1 MNQEPYNWYRPD
13 GFRPE
18 EDAGRQHTTSQISDT
33 NPSESSCQIHT
44 DSKHTSFFQLKP
56 VLLILLG
63 IAVLFALIAGT
74 AILSRN
80 TDASSPSTSS
90 LPPDSDTLEDN
101 PNEENPD
108 KKDYSD
114 FFEKVY
120 GDSSISSGKNSLP
133 TVAGEPIGSPI
144 LSSVGSGGE
153 ALDLTTLYARCSP
166 SVVSVSAYW
175 DDGSYAWGSG
185 ILCSSDGYLVTN
197 NHVIENA
204 VSAEV
209 TLADDRSYEAALVGY
224 DVQTDLAVLK
234 IDAEGLTPAVF
245 GDSDTL
251 QIGETVVAIGNP
263 IGPEYRNTMT
273 DGILSAIGREVTTN
287 GYSMLLLQTNAAI
300 NEGNSG
306 GPLFNRYGQVIGITN
321 MKIASP
327 YSGVEGIGFSIPSN
341 TVIDIVNTLVQ
352 QGSISRGS
360 IGVTLGEIPEELT
373 AYYDIPQGLYI
384 SAVNEDSDA
393 YAQGVQAGDILTE
406 VNGNPVYTTDDVM
419 KIRDSLQIGDSLTLT
434 LYRKGKYRTID
445 VEIYDS
451 GAVE

>member
-1 MNQEPYNWYRPD
+1 
-13 GFRPE
+13 
-18 EDAGRQHTTSQISDT
+18 
-33 NPSESSCQIHT
+33 
-44 DSKHTSFFQLKP
+44 
-56 VLLILLG
+56 
-63 IAVLFALIAGT
+63 
-74 AILSRN
+74 
-80 TDASSPSTSS
+80 
-90 LPPDSDTLEDN
+90 
-101 PNEENPD
+101 
-108 KKDYSD
+108 
-114 FFEKVY
+114 
-120 GDSSISSGKNSLP
+120 
-133 TVAGEPIGSPI
+133 
-144 LSSVGSGGE
+144 
-153 ALDLTTLYARCSP
+153 
-166 SVVSVSAYW
+166 
-175 DDGSYAWGSG
+175 
-185 ILCSSDGYLVTN
+185 
-197 NHVIENA
+197 
-204 VSAEV
+204 
-209 TLADDRSYEAALVGY
+209 
-224 DVQTDLAVLK
+224 
-234 IDAEGLTPAVF
+234 
-245 GDSDTL
+245 
-251 QIGETVVAIGNP
+251 
-263 IGPEYRNTMT
+263 
-273 DGILSAIGREVTTN
+273 
-287 GYSMLLLQTNAAI
+287 MLLLQTNAAI